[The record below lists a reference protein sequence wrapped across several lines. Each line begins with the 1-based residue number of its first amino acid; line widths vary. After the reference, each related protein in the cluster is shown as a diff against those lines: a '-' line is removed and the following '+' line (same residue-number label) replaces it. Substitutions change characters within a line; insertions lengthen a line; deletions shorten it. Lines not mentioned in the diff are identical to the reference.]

1 MRLVRYFLILVVVS
15 AIGAGAWAA
24 WQNLFKESP
33 TPSFRESLR
42 MPEYT
47 PEWITSRGGDYPDE
61 ADVRA
66 GRRLPY
72 LVYKWTTDKTADLS
86 THFPTGSVAD
96 EWPSIGI
103 SLGQVD
109 YPLDVDMGGQR
120 TPVEV
125 DSVQG
130 WFTRLG
136 PDEFVFPEDDEESS
150 AMWREWR
157 FDRTFYALIAMDRQH
172 GYISSKL
179 LGPAIALQWNRDGRH
194 YVLIAQDI
202 EPMNKEELLKMANS
216 MAPSEWP
223 FPSFAGR

>member
-1 MRLVRYFLILVVVS
+1 MRLARYFLMMVVVS
-15 AIGAGAWAA
+15 AIGAGAWVA

-33 TPSFRESLR
+33 TSSFRESLR

-47 PEWITSRGGDYPDE
+47 PEWITSQGGDYPDE

-72 LVYKWTTDKTADLS
+72 LVYKWTTDKTAVLS
-86 THFPTGSVAD
+86 THFPMGRSAYN

-109 YPLDVDMGGQR
+109 YPLDVDMGSQR

-136 PDEFVFPEDDEESS
+136 PNEFVEPEDEEESS
-150 AMWREWR
+150 AMWQEWR
-157 FDRTFYALIAMDRQH
+157 FDRTHYALIA
-172 GYISSKL
+172 GSAG
-179 LGPAIALQWNRDGRH
+179 LGVSYLDYQGR
-194 YVLIAQDI
+194 
-202 EPMNKEELLKMANS
+202 
-216 MAPSEWP
+216 
-223 FPSFAGR
+223 R